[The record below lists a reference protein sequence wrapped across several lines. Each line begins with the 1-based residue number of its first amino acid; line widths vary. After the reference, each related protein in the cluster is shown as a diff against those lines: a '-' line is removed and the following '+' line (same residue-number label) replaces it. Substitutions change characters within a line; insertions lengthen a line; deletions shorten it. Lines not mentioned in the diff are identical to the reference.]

1 MIATTK
7 LQSRRLITAGVS
19 TESADM
25 VYGMVMFGDTRRETI
40 LPINECIEE
49 NAITFYAWSLSALW
63 DILHNLDKT
72 YELETNMSAEELIEY
87 LVNLICYKFE
97 HR

>member
-7 LQSRRLITAGVS
+7 LQSRRLIAAGVS
-19 TESADM
+19 PESADM
-25 VYGMVMFGDTRRETI
+25 FYGVVMFGDTRRETL
-40 LPINECIEE
+40 LPRNECIEK

-72 YELETNMSAEELIEY
+72 YEFDTRPDSELLIER
-87 LVNLICYKFE
+87 LVGIICYKFE
-97 HR
+97 NR

>member
-7 LQSRRLITAGVS
+7 LQSRRLIAAGVG

-25 VYGMVMFGDTRRETI
+25 IYGMVMFGDTRRETL
-40 LPINECIEE
+40 LPRNECIEE

-63 DILHNLDKT
+63 NILHNLDKT
-72 YELETNMSAEELIEY
+72 YEFETKMSSEELIEY
-87 LVNLICYKFE
+87 LVTLICIRFE
-97 HR
+97 NR